1 MYGRGMTDKSV
12 DAERL
17 SVTVVSQAFHPDTS
31 ANSTVLTELA
41 TGLAD
46 RGVDVT
52 AITTQPSYTAENR
65 ASKQPKHETHEGVTI
80 HRLPATRFDR
90 NEGVAYR
97 MANEVSFFI
106 VAFAYLL
113 YSRPQEPVLLPT
125 SPTFLPILGWL
136 LKPVRGDKY
145 VPVVF
150 DLYPDMA
157 VQLGFL
163 TENGPIYRVWD
174 WLNRRTYR
182 GAAETITIGE
192 TMESTL
198 QKKYGH
204 ACRVTVIHNWEDGDW
219 IRPQSKA
226 ENAFAREN
234 GFIDELTILYSGN
247 LGQHHDLES
256 VIEAATSIETMD
268 TPRPVHFVFIGE
280 GGKKAA
286 LQSMVEERNLDSVSF
301 LPYQPEEVLPDS
313 LTSGDVALVTM
324 EEGVEGLCV
333 SSKFYTALASGQAV
347 LAISNPD
354 AEIGSVVERTGCGI
368 RVDPRS
374 PDQIREAIEFW
385 LANPNRCDEMGTD
398 ARAIFET
405 RFTRK
410 RAIDRYLETLRG
422 VATE

>member
-1 MYGRGMTDKSV
+1 V
-12 DAERL
+12 
-17 SVTVVSQAFHPDTS
+17 FHPDTS
-31 ANSTVLTELA
+31 ANSTVLTDLA

-52 AITTQPSYTAENR
+52 TITTQPSYTSEDR
-65 ASKQPKHETHEGVTI
+65 AKTRPRRETHEGVTI
-80 HRLPATRFDR
+80 RRLPATRFNR
-90 NEGVAYR
+90 NDGVAYR
-97 MANEVSFFI
+97 MANEVSFFL

-113 YSRPQEPVLLPT
+113 YRRPRQPLLLPT
-125 SPTFLPILGWL
+125 SPTFLPVLGWL
-136 LKPVRGDKY
+136 LKPARGGKY
-145 VPVVF
+145 VPIVF

-163 TENGPIYRVWD
+163 AENGLVYRVWD
-174 WLNRRTYR
+174 YLNRRTYR
-182 GAAETITIGE
+182 GAVETVTIGE
-192 TMESTL
+192 TIESTL
-198 QKKYGH
+198 KKKYGC

-234 GFIDELTILYSGN
+234 GFLDELTILYSGN

-256 VIEAATSIETMD
+256 VIKAAASIEMID

-280 GGKKAA
+280 GGKKAT

-301 LPYQPEEVLPDS
+301 RPYQPEEVLPDS

-368 RVDPRS
+368 RVDPGN

-385 LANPNRCDEMGTD
+385 LANPNRCNEMGTD

-405 RFTRK
+405 GFTRK
-410 RAIDRYLETLRG
+410 RAIDRYLETLRD